1 MFSRILYNFGPVFLI
16 SDICSSSPIT
26 SQPWHQ
32 PWPSMLLRVLYALA
46 KSPPPALLF
55 SGICSSSPSTSQPWH
70 QPWPSML
77 LRVLYDLAKSPPPA
91 LLFSE
96 ICSSNPSTSQPWH
109 QVWPSML
116 PRVLY
121 DLAQSPPQPSC
132 SVGSAG
138 CLCCFISISKDLSS
152 LLVRSLFWSL
162 IHFIPWW
169 I

>member
-16 SDICSSSPIT
+16 SD
-26 SQPWHQ
+26 
-32 PWPSMLLRVLYALA
+32 
-46 KSPPPALLF
+46 
-55 SGICSSSPSTSQPWH
+55 ICSSSPSTSQPWH

-91 LLFSE
+91 LLFSG
-96 ICSSNPSTSQPWH
+96 ICSSSPSTSQPWH

-169 I
+169 ILVRIFVVKLLTVGLLVWSGVFAKQLGV